1 MVMTFVLTPQSQFNT
16 IIEPR
21 AHFLFSFLEGLSI
34 DFPSHLIVS
43 VIDIYQNIATRDK
56 LIFPSAITC
65 ILTHMHILI
74 LSAPLFSI
82 IGAISRE
89 SIRRSNAQL
98 AAKAKQPHD
107 ESTHAQQEEAAF
119 HDAEDAVF
127 APQSP
132 SSSAPSSSSR
142 VRVTLAAIMDQLQLM
157 RADFGSSLD
166 HLSDEMCQ
174 MNTRIGRIARR
185 QSRCSLTIS
194 SQRFCSLFLT

>member
-16 IIEPR
+16 IIKPR

-89 SIRRSNAQL
+89 SIRRSNA
-98 AAKAKQPHD
+98 
-107 ESTHAQQEEAAF
+107 
-119 HDAEDAVF
+119 
-127 APQSP
+127 
-132 SSSAPSSSSR
+132 
-142 VRVTLAAIMDQLQLM
+142 
-157 RADFGSSLD
+157 
-166 HLSDEMCQ
+166 
-174 MNTRIGRIARR
+174 
-185 QSRCSLTIS
+185 
-194 SQRFCSLFLT
+194 